1 MDMSYGASFLEEAP
15 DAYERLL
22 LDAMVGDPTL
32 FIRSDEVDQA
42 WQIVDPLLTTWEQR
56 PGAPRR
62 LRGRNVGTPPGRPA
76 HRARRATVANAV
88 AVDTWDAQGVRLSD
102 IVAALADLR
111 HQSVGKNAARTAV
124 MTLVAVVP
132 ADEQAY
138 AATRAL
144 RALGRHH
151 PARIVLLRPDPDQ
164 VATLDGRAALYA
176 VDADGHQVNFEEV
189 TLVVGGQAANHLDS
203 LVEAFTLSDLP
214 VPVWY
219 AGDVPQPTDPLLSVA
234 TTVLIDSRDAADPA
248 SCAPCWSWPGAGPS
262 WICPGSGCNPG
273 GSCSPG
279 CSNHPNA
286 APGSSRCS
294 RSRSAARSVPASSS
308 AGGWPPNSAW
318 MPRQVQLVDSRHVEV
333 RVVCRR
339 DGQTATFEVG
349 RGELHRTV
357 AARA

>member
-1 MDMSYGASFLEEAP
+1 M
-15 DAYERLL
+15 
-22 LDAMVGDPTL
+22 
-32 FIRSDEVDQA
+32 
-42 WQIVDPLLTTWEQR
+42 
-56 PGAPRR
+56 
-62 LRGRNVGTPPGRPA
+62 
-76 HRARRATVANAV
+76 ANAV
-88 AVDTWDAQGVRLSD
+88 AVDTWDAQGVRLND

-132 ADEQAY
+132 GDEQAY

-144 RALGRHH
+144 SALGRHH

-176 VDADGHQVNFEEV
+176 VEADGHQVNFEEV

-234 TTVLIDSRDAADPA
+234 TTVLIDSRDAADSGQLRA
-248 SCAPCWSWPGAGPS
+248 LLELARRRTVVDLS
-262 WICPGSGCNPG
+262 WIRLKPWRELLSGLFEPPECRPWLEWVQ
-273 GSCSPG
+273 
-279 CSNHPNA
+279 
-286 APGSSRCS
+286 
-294 RSRSAARSVPASSS
+294 SVEVSGKIGPRQLL
-308 AGGWPPNSAW
+308 GGWLAAQLRLL
-318 MPRQVQLVDSRHVEV
+318 PRQVELLDSRHVEV

-357 AARA
+357 AARMTLPTGAPRDARPPNVPAPIPLAEDPLATSLADALTHLEPDAIWERALSTATLLSA